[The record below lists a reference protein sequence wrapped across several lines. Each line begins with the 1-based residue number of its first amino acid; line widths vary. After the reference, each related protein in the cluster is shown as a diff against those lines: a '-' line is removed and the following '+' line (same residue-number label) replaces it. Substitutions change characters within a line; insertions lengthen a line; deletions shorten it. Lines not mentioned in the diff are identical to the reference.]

1 MLQTMLLEHPG
12 IQIGSFTITY
22 YALCIVFGMIVA
34 FLLISLLFKR
44 RNISPDLFMTLF
56 LICLPICLVTTRLF
70 YCITAPLPPEE
81 WFAWDSIRSGGLSIV
96 GGILGGL
103 ISVFAFCMIRKV
115 NFFRIGDCV
124 VIGLLV
130 AQAIGRWG
138 NFFNQE
144 VYGAEVT
151 NPALQWFPFAVY
163 IDGLEEWHYAFFFYE
178 SLFNLWGAGLRF
190 WNARKHP
197 YKPTGLNTAAYFTCY
212 GLIRSI
218 MEPLRDPTYIL
229 NGNGV
234 PWSFVMSMVMLIGGA
249 IWLAVLL
256 IVNKRKH
263 GKLIGSVNGDPYG
276 ITEFIKD
283 NKDELAVYNNVNMM
297 CSIYPDNYLS
307 EAEADA
313 RREVEGMKEESLWT
327 KIKGWFKKD
336 KDGKGKDDVKI
347 DDGQAD
353 DAQNSGAETDNSQTD
368 NSQGDGE

>member
-12 IQIGSFTITY
+12 IQIGSFTITF
-22 YALCIVFGMIVA
+22 YALCIVFGMFVA

-70 YCITAPLPPEE
+70 YCITDEVPIEE

-178 SLFNLWGAGLRF
+178 SLFNLLVAGLLF
-190 WNARKHP
+190 WNAWKNP
-197 YKPTGLNTAAYFTCY
+197 YKPNGLNTAAYFTCY
-212 GLIRSI
+212 GLVRSI
-218 MEPLRDPTYIL
+218 MEPLRDPHFIL
-229 NGNGV
+229 GKNGIQ
-234 PWSFVMSMVMLIGGA
+234 WSFVMSMVMLIGGA

-313 RREVEGMKEESLWT
+313 RREAEGTKEESLWT

-353 DAQNSGAETDNSQTD
+353 DAQTDDAQTENSQTD